1 MRAIPFDDLNRAARD
16 SMNFVAEAP
25 EKHVQVGEAQA
36 AGFLGVSG
44 QLGGITVPTIEG
56 AKVLAPH
63 GFESVLVDLRD
74 GGQGEV
80 VHHEHVAAA
89 ESKDHGVFTRVF
101 GGFVMRNEAVGR
113 IGYRGHAPNLTES
126 RGPDRSFEEEVGDA
140 GAR

>member
-25 EKHVQVGEAQA
+25 EKHMQVGEAQA

-44 QLGGITVPTIEG
+44 QLGGIAVPTIEG
-56 AKVLAPH
+56 AEILAPH

-74 GGQGEV
+74 RGQGEV
-80 VHHEHVAAA
+80 IHHQHVAAA
-89 ESKDHGVFTRVF
+89 EGKDHGVFTRVF
-101 GGFVMRNEAVGR
+101 GRFVMRKEAVGR
-113 IGYRGHAPNLTES
+113 IDYRGHAPNLTES
-126 RGPDRSFEEEVGDA
+126 RGPDRSFGEEDGNA